1 MMIPMQKKLIF
12 VLLAIVLGFFAG
24 KAAGLDAEIF
34 GVPYYQLFSL
44 LGQLFLNA
52 LNLVMVP
59 LVAASIITGSA
70 KIASEHSFGRLG
82 GKMFALFLG
91 TTGIA
96 ILIGWTLAVFIEPGA
111 HQAGTSAISSKAL
124 ELAAQANG
132 SAFNKVEEM
141 LYILVPSNILAV
153 AAKGQMLGLIL
164 FCLLF
169 GYLIPK
175 LEKGPQETMLNF
187 WKALFSITIKMTE
200 LLMIILPIGVFGLVA
215 KTAAT
220 LGWEAVSSLGFFLMT
235 VIIGLILYGLVALS
249 VMLFTFGVNPIKHLK
264 SMAPALVTAF
274 STSSSAATLPV
285 TIDCVEQKCGV
296 SNRIAS
302 FSLPLGTSLNLA
314 GSSLQVIL
322 SVIFIAQ
329 AYGVPLT
336 VPTQILIFF
345 LTWFLSLSVAGIPSA
360 SLISIVVILTTIGF
374 PADGIGLIM
383 VVERLLDMCRT
394 TVNVYSNSCCAVMIA
409 KSEGE
414 RLPHIALSES
424 R

>member
-1 MMIPMQKKLIF
+1 MIESMQKKLLF
-12 VLLAIVLGFFAG
+12 VLIAIILGFVAG
-24 KAAGLDAEIF
+24 KTAGMEASFYGI
-34 GVPYYQLFSL
+34 PYYQFFSL

-70 KIASEHSFGRLG
+70 KIASDHSFGRLG
-82 GKMFALFLG
+82 GKTFGLFLG

-96 ILIGWTLAVFIEPGA
+96 ILIGWALAVFIQPGV
-111 HQAGTSAISSKAL
+111 HQAGQSAVSSKAM

-132 SAFNKVEEM
+132 SAFGKVEEM
-141 LYILVPSNILAV
+141 LYLLVPSNIFAV

-169 GYLIPK
+169 GYLITK
-175 LEKGPQETMLNF
+175 LEKGQQETMLHF
-187 WKALFSITIKMTE
+187 WNAIFSITIKMTE
-200 LLMIILPIGVFGLVA
+200 LLMVILPIGVFGLVA

-235 VIIGLILYGLVALS
+235 VIAGLLLYALGALS
-249 VMLFTFGVNPIKHLK
+249 LLLFITGLNPLKHLR

-285 TIDCVEQKCGV
+285 TIDCVEKKCGV

-322 SVIFIAQ
+322 SVIFISQ
-329 AYGVPLT
+329 AYGVPLSLS
-336 VPTQILIFF
+336 TQILIFF

-360 SLISIVVILTTIGF
+360 SLISIVVVLTAIGF

-383 VVERLLDMCRT
+383 VVERVLDMCRT
-394 TVNVYSNSCCAVMIA
+394 TVNVYSNSCCSVMIA
-409 KSEGE
+409 KTEGE
-414 RLPHIALSES
+414 SLKQIA
-424 R
+424 RA

>member
-1 MMIPMQKKLIF
+1 MQKKLLF
-12 VLLAIVLGFFAG
+12 VLLAIFLGFIAG
-24 KAAGLDAEIF
+24 KSAGLDAEIW
-34 GVPYYQLFSL
+34 GIQLYQLFNL
-44 LGQLFLNA
+44 IGQLFLNA
-52 LNLVMVP
+52 LNLIMVP

-70 KIASEHSFGRLG
+70 KIASDHSFGRLG
-82 GKMFALFLG
+82 GKTFGLFLG

-96 ILIGWTLAVFIEPGA
+96 ILIGWTLAALIEPGA
-111 HQAGTSAISSKAL
+111 HQASTSFISSKAA
-124 ELAAQANG
+124 ELAASANG
-132 SAFNKVEEM
+132 SAFAKIEEM

-169 GYLIPK
+169 GYLLAH
-175 LEKGPQETMLNF
+175 LEKGQQETMLNF
-187 WKALFSITIKMTE
+187 WKVLFSITIKMTE
-200 LLMIILPIGVFGLVA
+200 LLMVVLPIGVFGLVA

-220 LGWEAVSSLGFFLMT
+220 LGWEAISSLGFFLAT
-235 VIIGLILYGLVALS
+235 VILGLLLYALGALS
-249 VMLFTFGVNPIKHLK
+249 ILLIAFGVNPLKHLRA
-264 SMAPALVTAF
+264 MAPALVTAF

-322 SVIFIAQ
+322 SVLFISQ
-329 AYGVPLT
+329 AYGVPLSFA
-336 VPTQILIFF
+336 TQLLIFF

-360 SLISIVVILTTIGF
+360 SLISIVVILSAIGF

-383 VVERLLDMCRT
+383 VVERVLDMCRT
-394 TVNVYSNSCCAVMIA
+394 AINVYSNSCCSVMIA

-414 RLPHIALSES
+414 KLARIAVN
-424 R
+424 

>member
-1 MMIPMQKKLIF
+1 MMILMQKKLLI

-24 KAAGLDAEIF
+24 KFAGLDAEIF
-34 GVPYYQLFSL
+34 GVTYYQLFSL
-44 LGQLFLNA
+44 IGQLFLNA

-96 ILIGWTLAVFIEPGA
+96 IVIGWALAVFIQPGV
-111 HQAGTSAISSKAL
+111 HQAGSSAISSKAM
-124 ELAAQANG
+124 ELAANG

-175 LEKGPQETMLNF
+175 IEKGPQETMLNF

-220 LGWEAVSSLGFFLMT
+220 LGWEAVSSLGFFLVT
-235 VIIGLILYGLVALS
+235 VIIGLLLYGLVALS
-249 VMLFTFGVNPIKHLK
+249 LMLFAFGVNPIKHLK
-264 SMAPALVTAF
+264 AMAPALVTAF

-322 SVIFIAQ
+322 SVIFISQ

-336 VPTQILIFF
+336 IPTQILIFF

-383 VVERLLDMCRT
+383 VVERILDMCRT

-414 RLPHIALSES
+414 KLPHITLREA